1 MKLKKTS
8 SLSRTVLV
16 IAGSDPSG
24 GAGIQADLK
33 TLTSM
38 GVYGMTA
45 ITALTVQNTS
55 GVHDILE
62 IPINFVVNQ
71 INACL
76 GDIKVNA
83 VKIGMLHNSNLISAV
98 YRTLSENSIIEND
111 QIKII
116 LDPVMVAKGGHR
128 LLEFNAIDALK
139 DFISKAKPILTPN
152 IPEAEILAGIKI
164 KNLIDM
170 EKAGKEMIK
179 LGASSVILK
188 GGHMKTEVMTD
199 LLIDANKIFRIKT
212 KKILTNHTHGTGCTM
227 ASALSAGL
235 AKSFEIKKAFKIAHE
250 YVNMAI
256 QSAPRFGKGN
266 GPINHCFNINLSD
279 H

>member
-8 SLSRTVLV
+8 SLSKTVLV

-76 GDIKVNA
+76 ADIKVDA
-83 VKIGMLHNSNLISAV
+83 VKIGMLHISNLISAV
-98 YRTLSENSIIEND
+98 YKTLSENSIIENE

-128 LLEFNAIDALK
+128 LLEFEAIDALK
-139 DFISKAKPILTPN
+139 NFISKAKPILTPN
-152 IPEAEILAGIKI
+152 IPEAEILTGI
-164 KNLIDM
+164 
-170 EKAGKEMIK
+170 
-179 LGASSVILK
+179 
-188 GGHMKTEVMTD
+188 
-199 LLIDANKIFRIKT
+199 
-212 KKILTNHTHGTGCTM
+212 
-227 ASALSAGL
+227 
-235 AKSFEIKKAFKIAHE
+235 
-250 YVNMAI
+250 
-256 QSAPRFGKGN
+256 
-266 GPINHCFNINLSD
+266 
-279 H
+279 